1 MKFVDPKNDVAFKKI
16 FGNEEK
22 KEILISF
29 LNAVLN
35 LQGEK
40 EIDDIEILTPSQL
53 PPIQYLKLSIL
64 DVKAKDK
71 RGVTFIVE
79 MQMAKL
85 AGDKKRFQYYGAK
98 TYVAQ
103 IERGENYPVLNPVF
117 LIAVLDYNTF
127 LDEEDK
133 DFYLSRHLFVNERT
147 KKQQLKGLEFYFLE
161 LPKFTKDESELT
173 GILDKWVY
181 FIKHASN
188 LDIVPESAD
197 TSALKAAYEV
207 ANRFSWNRD
216 ELELYDYWD
225 MKTQDERGKVQAAL
239 EEGLEQGLKEG
250 LKEGLEKGRQ
260 DAQKEIARS
269 MLAEG
274 LSPEMIARVTPFSI
288 EEITAFA
295 R

>member
-1 MKFVDPKNDVAFKKI
+1 MRFVDPKNDVAFKKI

-29 LNAVLN
+29 LNAVLD

-40 EIDDIEILTPSQL
+40 EIDDIEMLTPSQL

-79 MQMAKL
+79 MQIAKL
-85 AGDKKRFQYYGAK
+85 PGDKKRFQYYAAK
-98 TYVAQ
+98 TFVTQ
-103 IERGENYPVLNPVF
+103 IERGKDYPVLNPVF
-117 LIAVLDYNTF
+117 LIAVLDYKTF
-127 LDEEDK
+127 DDEEDK
-133 DFYLSRHLFVNERT
+133 EFYLSRHLFLNERT
-147 KKQQLKGLEFYFLE
+147 KKQQLKGLEFYFIE
-161 LPKFTKDESELT
+161 LPKFTKNESQLT

-188 LDIVPESAD
+188 LDVVPESAD

-207 ANRFSWNRD
+207 ANRFSWSRND
-216 ELELYDYWD
+216 LEVYEYWG
-225 MKTQDERGKVQAAL
+225 MKTQDQRGQVQAAL
-239 EEGLEQGLKEG
+239 EQGMEKG
-250 LKEGLEKGRQ
+250 MEKGRQ

-274 LSPEMIARVTPFSI
+274 LEPEMIARITPFSI
-288 EEITAFA
+288 EEITAFT
-295 R
+295 